1 MAPQVKDF
9 EEFLAQA
16 MTSSSTTSISAS
28 PSLASSSL
36 YSDNSPSS
44 SPSSSDPSPSP
55 SPSPSNDQDL
65 DQLEQQHR
73 NDDSFYDNLS
83 FDTPPPQATS
93 SSRSHAIY
101 LNPHSQELSPM
112 QLVTLSNLKLNNEVF
127 SNRSLSIQK
136 RILVKNLLTML
147 YTLHPPHPQEW
158 HYQIQTEEQQEE
170 EQGQPDKTNNDQWT
184 TLDAAGLH
192 AGERSSSLQGVPPS
206 PSLTPSQPSR
216 NPFLN
221 INSNTSTSSPSTS
234 SSEPGSS
241 TATKVSLPRP
251 KSTDL
256 PQSLHSY
263 LSTVFDVDWSVGLST
278 TEDSLF
284 TLHSA
289 GSSSSI
295 PGSSSSMSGPGGA
308 PLSSSPKRKSLSASS
323 SLSLSLSLSD
333 FVTPSGSGN
342 STHVGNTNGGASSST
357 ASATSS
363 SSSFSTSSS
372 STVSSISSASV
383 GNGASSTPLTRKSSL
398 PSSQPKNSNTNRPPM
413 NSANSNSSNST
424 GGGETVVRKQSVAS
438 KPVMV
443 PGRRSSLLQT
453 GQMPTAVNTPS
464 SSGSLSPGIGRNNS
478 YTTPKSPTLSG
489 SRSPTLSPYSHA
501 PSSPSLSPTLSPT
514 SSGSFSFGSG
524 VAPPSPSLSPTLS
537 PTLGNK
543 PAISRRTSSL
553 PTERPRQNQR
563 LPSSENGTPTLSSTS
578 PAGLPRP
585 LQTST
590 MSSLSS
596 SPPSSSTL
604 ASSGPKHHLQAPYPY
619 SRSVSD
625 EHINFSSYQQ
635 QQYTRHGA
643 SSSSSSSPPSP
654 SHPPLPPISSS
665 YSGVSVA
672 ATPST
677 SLAKPLPSYTLNKAS
692 KSSPNLGDGAN
703 GSNYYGDNHPAL
715 PTSLDIQYQ
724 QQFQQQFFQKSPP
737 SSPSITGASG
747 EQHKSSTSNNSSSS
761 SSSSS
766 GFNKLLSRT
775 SSRRGAVG
783 NTTPE
788 SYAAGQGATSIGAA
802 MTISAPLSLISSVD
816 QEGFQSQHHQYHQ
829 HQYQYQSHP
838 QAYKAQDSLSS
849 SPRSYGHGYS
859 QSVGGHSFGS
869 TGQGSQ
875 PSSTTAS
882 ASSGGGGGGGG
893 GGGNRWSSMKTMLGL
908 RVGQTKG

>member
-36 YSDNSPSS
+36 YSNNSPS
-44 SPSSSDPSPSP
+44 SSSDPSPSP
-55 SPSPSNDQDL
+55 SPSPSPTNDQDL

-83 FDTPPPQATS
+83 FDTPPPQATP

-158 HYQIQTEEQQEE
+158 HYQIETEEQQEE
-170 EQGQPDKTNNDQWT
+170 EQGQPDKTNNGQWT

-216 NPFLN
+216 NNPFLN
-221 INSNTSTSSPSTS
+221 INSNTS
-234 SSEPGSS
+234 SSEPGSP

-295 PGSSSSMSGPGGA
+295 LGSSSSMSGPGGA

-333 FVTPSGSGN
+333 FTTPSGSSN
-342 STHVGNTNGGASSST
+342 STHVGNTNGGVSSST
-357 ASATSS
+357 ASATPS

-383 GNGASSTPLTRKSSL
+383 GNGASSTPLSRKSSL
-398 PSSQPKNSNTNRPPM
+398 SSSQPKNINNTNRPPT

-424 GGGETVVRKQSVAS
+424 GGGETVVKKQSVAS

-537 PTLGNK
+537 PTLGSK

-596 SPPSSSTL
+596 SPPSPSTL
-604 ASSGPKHHLQAPYPY
+604 APSKPKHLQAPYPY

-643 SSSSSSSPPSP
+643 SSSPPSL

-672 ATPST
+672 ASSST

-703 GSNYYGDNHPAL
+703 DSNYYGDNHPAL
-715 PTSLDIQYQ
+715 PTSLDMQYQ

-737 SSPSITGASG
+737 PSPSTTGASG
-747 EQHKSSTSNNSSSS
+747 EQHRSSTSSSTSS
-761 SSSSS
+761 TSISS

-788 SYAAGQGATSIGAA
+788 SYAAGQSEATSTGAA

-816 QEGFQSQHHQYHQ
+816 QEGFQSHHRNN

-859 QSVGGHSFGS
+859 QSVGGHSFGN

-882 ASSGGGGGGGG
+882 ASSGGGGG